1 MAVPKKKSARSRS
14 STRRRAY
21 MRKQQ
26 TKLLNFVERAV
37 RNEKG
42 AKKIAA
48 RKAPKS
54 DKTITK
60 IAA

>member
-1 MAVPKKKSARSRS
+1 
-14 STRRRAY
+14 